1 MENYRKVTDELVQM
15 ESEMAKE
22 ARQIQK
28 TYDDAKEECCNRFGD
43 AIREV
48 VKGWSKDDYN
58 QWCKAARED
67 DTVSGALYHVIGDAW
82 VLEHINGA
90 LDNAGGVTV
99 IEISKRG
106 QGEGTDVRKILHEI
120 LGVL

>member
-1 MENYRKVTDELVQM
+1 ME
-15 ESEMAKE
+15 KE

-43 AIREV
+43 GIRAI
-48 VKGWSKDDYN
+48 VKQWSKDDYN

-67 DTVSGALYHVIGDAW
+67 DTVSGALYHVIGNAW
-82 VLEHINGA
+82 VLEYVTNVFDG
-90 LDNAGGVTV
+90 LDNAGVTV
-99 IEISKRG
+99 LEVSKRG
-106 QGEGTDVRKILHEI
+106 HGEGTDIRKILHDV